1 MALRP
6 GDRKPNEPTGDDV
19 DRDDEDRSIK
29 RHVRFGLAVAIVLV
43 GGGGVVAATVPISG
57 AVVAQGT
64 VVVDSNVKTVQH
76 PFGGVIGEIR
86 VRDGVRVAEGDLV
99 MRLDDTVTRA
109 NLQVIVKQ
117 FHETEARRARLEAE
131 RDGKALVIP
140 RDVEDASED
149 SDVRRAFAGELRLF
163 ADRRGARDG
172 QRAQLKERMA
182 QIREELVGLR
192 AQEAARRRQVELIG
206 RELVDIRALF
216 RQNLVPRTRLVELER
231 EAARLDGEI
240 GQFVA
245 ERARAEGRVAEAEL
259 QTLQID
265 QDMRREVST
274 ELREVQM
281 KLGELVERR
290 VAAEDQL
297 KRVDIRAPQSGFV
310 HQLTYHTVGGVI
322 QAGQPIMQVV
332 PGDDRL
338 VIELR
343 IQPNDIHHVAAG
355 QSAFIRLTAF
365 PQRTTPEVE
374 GRVAR
379 LSADIARD
387 QQSQV
392 PFYVARVAVDEAELA
407 KLGGL
412 KVVPGMPAEV
422 FVRTED
428 RTTLSYLMKPLMD
441 QVKRVFREI

>member
-1 MALRP
+1 MTGEAVSRP
-6 GDRKPNEPTGDDV
+6 DRVATGG
-19 DRDDEDRSIK
+19 EDRSIA
-29 RHVRFGLAVAIVLV
+29 RHIRFGLAVAVVLV
-43 GGGGVVAATVPISG
+43 GGGGVVAATVPIAG

-86 VRDGVRVAEGDLV
+86 VRDGTAVREGDLV

-109 NLQVIVKQ
+109 NLQVVVKQ
-117 FHETEARRARLEAE
+117 LHESEARRVRLEAE
-131 RDGKALVIP
+131 RDGIVLTLPPAL
-140 RDVEDASED
+140 READQDGDA
-149 SDVRRAFAGELRLF
+149 RRAFDGEIRLF
-163 ADRRGARDG
+163 SDRRAARDG
-172 QRAQLKERMA
+172 QRGQLRERIA
-182 QIREELVGLR
+182 QIREEMVGLQ
-192 AQEAARRRQVELIG
+192 AQEAARRRQVELIK
-206 RELVDIRALF
+206 RELTDIRALF

-231 EAARLDGEI
+231 EAARLDGEV

-245 ERARAEGRVAEAEL
+245 ERARAEGRIAEAEL
-259 QTLQID
+259 QMLQID

-281 KLGELVERR
+281 KLGELIERR

-297 KRVDIRAPQSGFV
+297 KRIDIRAPQSGFV
-310 HQLTYHTVGGVI
+310 HQLAYHTIGGVV

-338 VIELR
+338 VIEIR
-343 IQPNDIHHVAAG
+343 VQPNDIHHVAPG

-374 GRVAR
+374 GRLIR
-379 LSADIARD
+379 LSADVARD
-387 QQSQV
+387 PQNQI
-392 PFYVARVAVDEAELA
+392 PFYLARVAVDETELA
-407 KLGGL
+407 KLRGM
-412 KVVPGMPAEV
+412 KIVPGMPAEV
-422 FVRTED
+422 FVRTEE